1 MAGKDLFAQKPE
13 GRDLFASKK
22 AAAPIVEQKLEQE
35 KAADS
40 NFSAAN
46 VARQTLGQG
55 LALGF
60 GDEIEGFFRGIY
72 EAATSGKSY
81 DDAVNEGIE
90 YARSQNKAFETQNPG
105 SALAMQVGGGLL
117 TGFAGGGRA
126 LAAKGL
132 SMGAKAA
139 KGSWVGAKVGGT
151 TGAGMAEGGI
161 TDRALPAAM
170 GAALGAGAG
179 AVLPLAMAG
188 GAKVLSP
195 LGRMIPGG
203 ARRQAEGLFRNT
215 ADEDA
220 VTSGTLRSGLDDIG
234 PHGVVADVGGQSTKD
249 LARFTGNK
257 FGGKSTQEMLETRH
271 LDQGPRVAASVD
283 KNIAE
288 IPLDDYMVNTTK
300 LRQTSA
306 NKNYGELYEAEV
318 PLTDKL
324 KGFFQNESIKEAYES
339 ARDIAKVNNHIL
351 TPLSQKLDEGVA
363 FLKPNMRTLD
373 YIKQSLDDKVSEAF
387 RAGKNKLGAA
397 LQSKRDEFRQH
408 IDEISP
414 KNEKGISLYKNAR
427 SEYAGHSAALESA
440 ELGAKFISSPKSV
453 SIRTIKEMGDHE
465 HESFLVG
472 VAESLRYKVL
482 SAPDAADVTK
492 RIFGNHLIRQRLKAA
507 FRGNEKAYSA
517 FEKTIKNEAAMA
529 ETNAAVR
536 FGSRTAPMMSDEA
549 TISKAA
555 DAVGDAVG
563 MASGYPGSATRLGSR
578 MVDALST
585 PPEAVAKHLSG
596 MLLSQDPAKKA
607 MAIKLL
613 EKGQTATSRA
623 GEMTRALLTPAAS
636 YLGARSAASYLGEK

>member
-1 MAGKDLFAQKPE
+1 MNKAQKIFLE
-13 GRDLFASKK
+13 QVR
-22 AAAPIVEQKLEQE
+22 VEQEQE
-35 KAADS
+35 RATDS
-40 NFSAAN
+40 NWSAAN

-60 GDEIEGFFRGIY
+60 GDEIEGAFRGIY

-81 DDAVNEGIE
+81 KDAVNEGIE
-90 YARSQNKAFETQNPG
+90 YARAQNKAFETQNPK

-117 TGFAGGGRA
+117 TGLAGGGRA

-132 SMGAKAA
+132 RMGAKAA
-139 KGSWVGAKVGGT
+139 RGAGVGAVVGSA
-151 TGAGMAEGGI
+151 TGAGMAEGGV
-161 TDRALPAAM
+161 TDRILPAAT
-170 GAALGAGAG
+170 GAALGAVTGG
-179 AVLPLAMAG
+179 VLPVAMAG
-188 GAKVLSP
+188 AGKLISP
-195 LGRMIPGG
+195 IRGMIPGG
-203 ARRQAEGLFRNT
+203 SRRQAEGLFRNT
-215 ADEDA
+215 AAEDA
-220 VTSGTLRSGLDDIG
+220 MTSGTLRRGLDDIG
-234 PHGVVADVGGQSTKD
+234 PLSVVADVGEQSTKD
-249 LARFTGNK
+249 LARFTGTK
-257 FGGKSTQEMLETRH
+257 FGGKSTQKMLETRH
-271 LDQGPRVAASVD
+271 LDQGPRVAASID
-283 KNIAE
+283 KNVAN
-288 IPLDDYMVNTTK
+288 IPLDDYLVNTTK

-324 KGFFQNESIKEAYES
+324 KGFFQNDAIKEAYES
-339 ARDIAKVNNHIL
+339 AKDIAKVNNHIL

-397 LQSKRDEFRQH
+397 LQAKRDEFRQH

-414 KNEKGISLYKNAR
+414 KNEQGISLYKNAR

-465 HESFLVG
+465 HEAFLVG
-472 VAESLRYKVL
+472 VAEELRYKVL

-507 FRGNEKAYSA
+507 FRGNEEAYSA
-517 FEKTIKNEAAMA
+517 FEKTIRNEAAMA

-536 FGSRTAPMMSDEA
+536 FGSRTAPMLSDES
-549 TISKAA
+549 TFSKAA
-555 DAVGDAVG
+555 GAVGDAVG
-563 MASGYPGSATRLGSR
+563 MAAGSPGSAARLSGK

-607 MAIKLL
+607 MAIELL
-613 EKGQTATSRA
+613 KRGPTATSRA
-623 GEMTRALLTPAAS
+623 GGMTRALITPAAA
-636 YLGARSAASYLGEK
+636 YLTAPRPGVR